1 MKPDMKIN
9 SFAVGALATLTITLV
24 GCNVDRVSPDW
35 GAPRGPRTTVGD
47 PSKMDSPIPT
57 DINIVDQSEVDIVE
71 EMIGN
76 RNEYLASLEKL
87 RDFYKSKGYGDKQA
101 WADYEL
107 KGLRGLRTFRYLNDS
122 EVPSGKLKPSAGIA
136 EADALYEQGMKLM
149 SKGGHGI
156 PALYSE
162 KTMVEAADTFRML
175 IEKYPSSDKIDDAAF
190 QLGEIYKEYMKNQ
203 EAIAVKWYE
212 RCMEWDAE
220 TPHPVRFQAAVV
232 YDYRLH
238 DRDRALELYRQVIQR
253 EEGPLSNRVFSNRR
267 IQELTSS
274 QRSVQAAP

>member
-1 MKPDMKIN
+1 
-9 SFAVGALATLTITLV
+9 
-24 GCNVDRVSPDW
+24 
-35 GAPRGPRTTVGD
+35 
-47 PSKMDSPIPT
+47 
-57 DINIVDQSEVDIVE
+57 
-71 EMIGN
+71 
-76 RNEYLASLEKL
+76 
-87 RDFYKSKGYGDKQA
+87 
-101 WADYEL
+101 
-107 KGLRGLRTFRYLNDS
+107 
-122 EVPSGKLKPSAGIA
+122 
-136 EADALYEQGMKLM
+136 
-149 SKGGHGI
+149 
-156 PALYSE
+156 
-162 KTMVEAADTFRML
+162 
-175 IEKYPSSDKIDDAAF
+175 
-190 QLGEIYKEYMKNQ
+190 MKNQ